1 MPKKT
6 VVIDPEGNKI
16 ITKTRTT
23 NLMGPKGS
31 SKVIVKYADKES
43 SGRRRDVTTYDPP
56 AISDE
61 ALMRKKGGTSPK
73 KYAKGGTSPKKNGIA
88 MMKKGG
94 KSKAFFN
101 PGMSKSKK
109 K

>member
-6 VVIDPEGNKI
+6 VVIDPEGNKV

-23 NLMGPKGS
+23 NLLGPKGS
-31 SKVIVKYADKES
+31 SKVITKYADPIS
-43 SGRRRDVTTYDPP
+43 AGRKRDVATYDAPS
-56 AISDE
+56 ISDE
-61 ALMRKKGGTSPK
+61 MVMQKKGGTSPK
-73 KYAKGGTSPKKNGIA
+73 KYAKGGTSPKKNGIK

-94 KSKAFFN
+94 NSFFN
-101 PGMSKSKK
+101 PGMSKGKK

>member
-6 VVIDPEGNKI
+6 TIYDPEGNRVV
-16 ITKTRTT
+16 TKTRTT
-23 NLMGPKGS
+23 NLFGPKGS
-31 SKVIVKYADKES
+31 SKVTTYYADRAS
-43 SGRRRDVTTYDPP
+43 SGKKKDVETFDPP

-73 KYAKGGTSPKKNGIA
+73 KYAKGGTSPKRNGIA

-101 PGMSKSKK
+101 PGMSKVKK